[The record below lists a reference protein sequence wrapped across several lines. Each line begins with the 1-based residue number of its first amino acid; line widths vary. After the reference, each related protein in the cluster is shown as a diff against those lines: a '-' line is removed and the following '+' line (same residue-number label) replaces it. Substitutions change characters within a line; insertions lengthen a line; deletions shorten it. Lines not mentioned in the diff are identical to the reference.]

1 MVLARGWT
9 GFEATAL
16 QAATRMSV
24 REFAEVVSVEPRTVA
39 NWRKRG
45 RAAVPRPFTQGL
57 LDTVLSRVDDQVRA
71 RFEQL
76 IEHGDAASGRMARP
90 EPAWVAAVPWGRE
103 SAQIDAELRV
113 WIEMNRR
120 QLIRLFTGVGVLPA
134 VAAIFAD
141 LDEVERDRITD
152 ILVDPSRVDDAAVDN
167 IERAL
172 GVLLAQND
180 VFGPEAVLAMVQG
193 QRTLAEALV
202 RECPERLRP
211 RMHNLHGALAQLA
224 GWMQFDLHDLDG
236 AYESYKQARRSAH
249 EARNS
254 DLAALVLCNMAYLEV
269 WRNEPRLGIDHA
281 VAAQN
286 WARRSDD
293 HRLRA
298 YADDMA
304 AIAFAKDN
312 QRSQCIS
319 ALIDADSAIAVAE
332 RQPAEGSVAYFQS
345 PGLVASLRSDCL
357 HQLGSGHDAR
367 VAAEEALAHIDVSFV
382 RNRALAC
389 VDLAN
394 AHADLGEVEAAV
406 GAIRASADLARSC
419 RSDRL
424 SARIGEARHELAR
437 WSNVS
442 CVRELDDE
450 LMSYGFA
457 APGRSA
463 T

>member
-1 MVLARGWT
+1 MT
-9 GFEATAL
+9 
-16 QAATRMSV
+16 
-24 REFAEVVSVEPRTVA
+24 
-39 NWRKRG
+39 
-45 RAAVPRPFTQGL
+45 
-57 LDTVLSRVDDQVRA
+57 
-71 RFEQL
+71 
-76 IEHGDAASGRMARP
+76 
-90 EPAWVAAVPWGRE
+90 AVPWTSE
-103 SAQIDAELRV
+103 NVQIDAELRA

-120 QLIRLFTGVGVLPA
+120 QLVRLFAGVGVLPA
-134 VAAIFAD
+134 VAAVFAD
-141 LDEVERDRITD
+141 LNDDERDRIAGV
-152 ILVDPSRVDDAAVDN
+152 LVDPSRVDDAAVDN
-167 IERAL
+167 IEKAL
-172 GVLLAQND
+172 SVLLAQND

-193 QRTLAEALV
+193 QRTLAGALV
-202 RECPERLRP
+202 EECPERLRP
-211 RMHNLHGALAQLA
+211 RLHNLHGALSQLA

-236 AYESYKQARRSAH
+236 AYENYKQARRSAH

-254 DLAALVLCNMAYLEV
+254 ELAALVLCNMAYLEV

-286 WARRSDD
+286 WARRSGD

-319 ALIDADSAIAVAE
+319 AMIEADNAIAAAG
-332 RQPAEGSVAYFQS
+332 RQPAEESVAYFQS

-367 VAAEEALAHIDVSFV
+367 AAAEEALELIDASFV
-382 RNRALAC
+382 RNRALAH

-394 AHADLGEVEAAV
+394 AHADLGDIEAAV
-406 GAIRASADLARSC
+406 GAIRDSADLARSC

-424 SARIGEARHELAR
+424 SGRIGAARNELEQ
-437 WSNVS
+437 WSNVV

-450 LMSYGFA
+450 LASYGFA
-457 APGRSA
+457 VPGKSA
-463 T
+463 M